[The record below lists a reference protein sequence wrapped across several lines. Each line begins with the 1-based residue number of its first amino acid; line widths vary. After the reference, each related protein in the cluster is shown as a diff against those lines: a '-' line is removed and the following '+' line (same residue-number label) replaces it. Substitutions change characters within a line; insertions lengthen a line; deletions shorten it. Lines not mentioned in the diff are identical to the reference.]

1 MMKRRI
7 LTGLL
12 ACCLSLSLALPGFA
26 AGAIP
31 SPGEVSQVVTALG
44 ILDGNS
50 GGSLELSRNVTRA
63 EFITMALKASPN
75 GDQVGEASTSP
86 YPDVPYTHWAA
97 GYVEAAVAAG
107 LVTAYSDGT
116 FRPDSPITLAEGA
129 SMALALLGYT
139 AEDFSGAYPT
149 PQLALYRSLGL
160 DQGVSAQ
167 KAAGSLTRQDAMYL
181 FYNLLTAPRRRGR
194 STPSSWAA
202 PSPPAVSWTWW
213 VSSMGRWRAPWWPP
227 ATGAPP
233 SPSLWRGRR

>member
-1 MMKRRI
+1 MKRRI

-50 GGSLELSRNVTRA
+50 SGSLELSRNVTRA

-86 YPDVPYTHWAA
+86 YPDVPYTHWA
-97 GYVEAAVAAG
+97 
-107 LVTAYSDGT
+107 TAYSDGT
-116 FRPDSPITLAEGA
+116 FRPDNPITLAEGA
-129 SMALALLGYT
+129 TIALGLLGYT
-139 AEDFSGAYPT
+139 AEDYSGAYPT
-149 PQLALYRSLGL
+149 PQLALYRSKGL

-167 KAAGSLTRQDAMYL
+167 RASGCLSRQDAM
-181 FYNLLTAPRRRGR
+181 
-194 STPSSWAA
+194 
-202 PSPPAVSWTWW
+202 
-213 VSSMGRWRAPWWPP
+213 
-227 ATGAPP
+227 
-233 SPSLWRGRR
+233 

>member
-1 MMKRRI
+1 MKRRI

-50 GGSLELSRNVTRA
+50 SGSLELSRNVTRA

-107 LVTAYSDGT
+107 LPGW
-116 FRPDSPITLAEGA
+116 RP
-129 SMALALLGYT
+129 
-139 AEDFSGAYPT
+139 PT
-149 PQLALYRSLGL
+149 PT
-160 DQGVSAQ
+160 VPSARTIP
-167 KAAGSLTRQDAMYL
+167 S
-181 FYNLLTAPRRRGR
+181 PWRRG
-194 STPSSWAA
+194 
-202 PSPPAVSWTWW
+202 
-213 VSSMGRWRAPWWPP
+213 
-227 ATGAPP
+227 PP
-233 SPSLWRGRR
+233 SPWGCWATQRRTTPGPTPPPSWPCTGARGWTRGCPPSGRRTTSPGRTPCTSFII